1 MGDDG
6 KVKRKKRRTLSVV
19 LSLVFLVVMTLVVLS
34 LLPGDRLGLSRLSG
48 MFSPQATEFTVSELA
63 FDVGRNRQFSSAEG
77 AVAAAGS
84 LGIQVLGSDGRE
96 TLRDSFRMTQPA
108 IAEAGGNFL
117 AYDIGGTALRVFS
130 ALQVYSSIETESEI
144 VSASINKNGWFC
156 IVTQQSG
163 GYRCTVTV
171 YNGIGVAVYKVYLR
185 SGFVLS
191 AHLSPDNKNL
201 AILNLTSTGSR
212 ITFYKGIDTDVV
224 EPDYLYDLPDGLII
238 DIRFISSE
246 DILAVSMNDLQL
258 IDITGSGTVINS
270 FSDKR
275 LGGYTISDKFIALHL
290 YNYGIGYSGSL
301 ISLSYNGTV
310 LGEMELNYEIF
321 SMASFSN
328 TLTILRSDGIA
339 FFNVNLEEYP
349 VSGDNVSAA
358 ATSSVLALGEG
369 LALATSDHSAV
380 LVHRLQDN

>member
-1 MGDDG
+1 MSDDE
-6 KVKRKKRRTLSVV
+6 KVKKKKLRLLSVI
-19 LSLVFLVVMTLVVLS
+19 LSLVFLAVLALIVLS

-63 FDVGRNRQFSSAEG
+63 FDVGRNRQFSFSEG
-77 AVAAAGS
+77 TVAAAGS

-108 IAEAGGNFL
+108 ITEAGGNFL
-117 AYDIGGTALRVFS
+117 AYDIGGFALRVFS
-130 ALQVYSSIETESEI
+130 ALQLYSSIETESEI

-156 IVTQQSG
+156 VVTQQSG

-224 EPDYLYDLPDGLII
+224 EPDYFYDLPDGLII

-290 YNYGIGYSGSL
+290 YDYGIGYSGRLVSL
-301 ISLSYNGTV
+301 GYNGTI
-310 LGEMELNYEIF
+310 LGEMDLNYEIF
-321 SMASFSN
+321 SMASFGDS
-328 TLTILRSDGIA
+328 LTILRSDGIA
-339 FFNVNLEEYP
+339 FFDVNLEEFP

-369 LALATSDHSAV
+369 SALATSDHSAV
-380 LVHRLQDN
+380 LVRRLQDD

>member
-1 MGDDG
+1 MSDDE
-6 KVKRKKRRTLSVV
+6 KVKKKKHRLLSVI
-19 LSLVFLVVMTLVVLS
+19 LSLVFLAVVALIVLF
-34 LLPGDRLGLSRLSG
+34 LLPGDRLGISRITG

-63 FDVGRNRQFSSAEG
+63 FDVGRNRQFSFAEG

-84 LGIQVLGSDGRE
+84 LGIQVLNPEGRE
-96 TLRDSFRMTQPA
+96 TLRDSFRMTQPV

-117 AYDIGGTALRVFS
+117 AYDIGGLALRVFN
-130 ALQVYSSIETESEI
+130 ALQIYSSLETESEI

-156 IVTQQSG
+156 VVTQQSG
-163 GYRCTVTV
+163 GYRCAVTV

-191 AHLSPDNKNL
+191 AYLSPDNKNL

-212 ITFYKGIDTDVV
+212 VTFYKGIDTDVV
-224 EPDYLYDLPDGLII
+224 EPDYFYDFPNGLII
-238 DIRFISSE
+238 DISFISNE
-246 DILAVSMNDLQL
+246 DILAISMHDLQL
-258 IDITGSGTVINS
+258 IDINGSSTVINS

-290 YNYGIGYSGSL
+290 YDYGIGYSGRL
-301 ISLSYNGTV
+301 VSLSYNGTI
-310 LGEMELNYEIF
+310 LGEMDLNYEIF
-321 SMASFSN
+321 SMASFDN
-328 TLTILRSDGIA
+328 YLTILRSDGIA
-339 FFNVNLEEYP
+339 FFDVNLNEFP
-349 VSGDNVSAA
+349 VSGENVSAA

-380 LVHRLQDN
+380 LVRRLQDS